1 MTWVSGL
8 LNFYK
13 MSADL
18 QIVPTADGSNTIYN
32 SEVGE
37 NYHSRNGALQ
47 ESQHVF
53 LNSGLK
59 YFIEE
64 SKNVSSAGQVGLERA
79 DMAAVSI
86 LEVGF
91 GTGLNFL
98 LTADYCHIEH
108 INLNYTGIEAY
119 PLTLEMIGQTGYD
132 KYVPHGLWQSFINN
146 YRVSLHVPVQIN
158 PNQLQTANYQPQT
171 TIALQTVHCKLENF
185 QSAIQYDIIYFDAFA
200 AARQPEMWSDEAI
213 AHTLQFLK
221 PGGVFVTYAIT
232 GNLKR
237 AIKSH
242 GLKVEKAP
250 GAPGKREMLRA
261 IKPN

>member
-1 MTWVSGL
+1 
-8 LNFYK
+8 
-13 MSADL
+13 MSTDQQPSHL

-32 SEVGE
+32 ALVGE

-53 LNSGLK
+53 VKSGLA
-59 YFIEE
+59 YF
-64 SKNVSSAGQVGLERA
+64 LENNGTGNTS
-79 DMAAVSI
+79 VSI

-98 LTADYCHIEH
+98 LTADHCIQHNIK
-108 INLNYTGIEAY
+108 LQYTGIEAY
-119 PLTLEMIGQTGYD
+119 PLIPELISNTDYD
-132 KYVPHGLWQSFINN
+132 QYVSKPTWDNFLQI
-146 YRVSLHVPVQIN
+146 YQASLSAAVQLSNII
-158 PNQLQTANYQPQT
+158 QLQ
-171 TIALQTVHCKLENF
+171 IAATPLLDFSSDTK
-185 QSAIQYDIIYFDAFA
+185 YDIIYFDAFA
-200 AARQPEMWSDEAI
+200 AAYQPEMWDDEAI
-213 AHTLQFLK
+213 AYTLNFLK

-237 AIKSH
+237 TIKAL

-261 IKPN
+261 VSSL